1 MRSPVHFALDSPNLS
16 PRAIRPPSITS
27 SVRNGFDDHLGAAAK
42 RTSLTD
48 SACLQDPLQLPAKKL
63 RESTPVTSGCR
74 ITPLATLTPA
84 TPTSQPA
91 TTSTSKSNLLV
102 SLDSSLLGTSRSVH
116 SLDSNSNSSW
126 AEMERFVIGSYRL
139 EPLSVEMKE
148 RLVGLYLT
156 AMGEYQELLAQVFE
170 KDALSLILSY
180 IDLKENN
187 DVCLA
192 FEALKYLGGLLCHK
206 KFAIDFLNVGGVQ
219 ELLKIPRPSMAATGV
234 SMCLYYLAYFEDA
247 MERVCLLPH
256 AVLTEMV
263 KYCLWLLECSHESGR
278 CHATM
283 FFSASFQ
290 FR

>member
-16 PRAIRPPSITS
+16 PRAARLPSGSSFNKNGLLDEPLSAVMKSSSDPVVNATPEVPSIN
-27 SVRNGFDDHLGAAAK
+27 VK
-42 RTSLTD
+42 
-48 SACLQDPLQLPAKKL
+48 
-63 RESTPVTSGCR
+63 ESTPTTTSGHQHH
-74 ITPLATLTPA
+74 PLPRASTSA
-84 TPTSQPA
+84 TPIVPA
-91 TTSTSKSNLLV
+91 STSKSNLLV
-102 SLDSSLLGTSRSVH
+102 SFDSSFLGASRSVH

-139 EPLSVEMKE
+139 DPLSVEMKE
-148 RLVGLYLT
+148 RLVVLYLT
-156 AMGEYQELLAQVFE
+156 AMGEYQELLGQVFE
-170 KDALSLILSY
+170 NDALSLILSY

-192 FEALKYLGGLLCHK
+192 FEALKYLGSLLCHK
-206 KFAIDFLNVGGVQ
+206 KFAIEFLSVGGVQ

-256 AVLTEMV
+256 AVLTDMV